1 MWECSRGG
9 GSTVGQNRLGYGA
22 LGGGIINH
30 TINHAVTHADRGR
43 GLRIQAVVFRGRM
56 CVSCHAW
63 ARHSPG
69 IGVLG
74 GLEMLRGAPTFGSG
88 GLALG
93 NVGERQ
99 PGELGMVWC
108 AIRDF
113 VRVFQ

>member
-1 MWECSRGG
+1 MAWAGDL
-9 GSTVGQNRLGYGA
+9 GSG
-22 LGGGIINH
+22 
-30 TINHAVTHADRGR
+30 
-43 GLRIQAVVFRGRM
+43 
-56 CVSCHAW
+56 VSWPRVCHAW

-69 IGVLG
+69 VGVLG
-74 GLEMLRGAPTFGSG
+74 GSEMLRGAPTFGSG